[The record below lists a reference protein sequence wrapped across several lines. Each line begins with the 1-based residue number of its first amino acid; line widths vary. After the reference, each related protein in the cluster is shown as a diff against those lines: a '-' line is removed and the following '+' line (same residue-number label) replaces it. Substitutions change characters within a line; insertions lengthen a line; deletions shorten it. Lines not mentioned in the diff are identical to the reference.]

1 MRGSSSG
8 TREEGTLSEMST
20 LEWGVAKVMSLV
32 DDFVAQID
40 GYETSLSNLH
50 NSSREMSAIKGKVK
64 HLSRVKLARM
74 QSYLN
79 KESVSSLLARVPNT
93 INF

>member
-20 LEWGVAKVMSLV
+20 LEWGVVKVMSLV

-64 HLSRVKLARM
+64 HLNRVKLALM

-79 KESVSSLLARVPNT
+79 KESISSLLARAPNT